1 MSDKVENRINTLFA
15 TLLSYPWDE
24 VAGLAAKTI
33 EVMTGHTQYP
43 QEAINEVKVFADE
56 IEKISLD
63 DLQGIYS
70 YTFEIASGEFSLDI
84 GYHLHDGFKRANA
97 LVSLKELYKSRGFP
111 YDKVAKGELA
121 DNLTVLLRFFD
132 FTEEESLRNE
142 LRESFLVR
150 GLEQLN
156 KNFDL
161 KPDTETPY
169 RHLLKALG
177 MMVEAD
183 LKSAE
188 LLAGRESFNA

>member
-15 TLLSYPWDE
+15 TLLSYPWDD
-24 VAGLAAKTI
+24 VAGVTARTI
-33 EVMTGHTQYP
+33 EVLVDHSSYP

-111 YDKVAKGELA
+111 YAEVAKGELA

-132 FTEEESLRNE
+132 FTEEESLRSE
-142 LRESFLVR
+142 LRESFLVK

-177 MMVEAD
+177 LMVEAD

>member
-1 MSDKVENRINTLFA
+1 VSDKVENRINTLFA
-15 TLLSYPWDE
+15 TLLSYPWDD
-24 VAGLAAKTI
+24 VTGMAAKTI
-33 EVMTGHTQYP
+33 EVMVGHTSYP
-43 QEAINEVKVFADE
+43 QEAINEVKVFAEE
-56 IEKISLD
+56 IEKLPLD

-111 YDKVAKGELA
+111 YDEVAKGELA
-121 DNLTVLLRFFD
+121 DNLTVLLKFFD

-177 MMVEAD
+177 LMVESD